1 MKNEKIIADE
11 LQCMFLEGKL
21 NEVKEDYLNLVTRK
35 LRTGDLTITELLK
48 EDLILKEIVL
58 EAIDCVL
65 TPIYD
70 KARLER

>member
-65 TPIYD
+65 TPIND